1 MCFPSEVDLTAP
13 LVPLAQLLRKYNYS
27 IKFFERFSTR
37 FLDVHC
43 VHGSEDYLED
53 WGDAETSYYETT
65 SDFQSEE
72 EKERIWKNRM
82 LHIESKQHAKLLPTP
97 LEISPVSSSVISLI
111 CLDNILDY
119 RVHTITSSF
128 TLKMIYFIVLENERV
143 SRKTMSVPKLYS
155 VQYMQ
160 SKGKHFNMV
169 CCYIQLSTSPYNRWV
184 IFTDFCFQW

>member
-1 MCFPSEVDLTAP
+1 
-13 LVPLAQLLRKYNYS
+13 
-27 IKFFERFSTR
+27 
-37 FLDVHC
+37 
-43 VHGSEDYLED
+43 
-53 WGDAETSYYETT
+53 
-65 SDFQSEE
+65 
-72 EKERIWKNRM
+72 M

-169 CCYIQLSTSPYNRWV
+169 CCYIQLSTSPYNR
-184 IFTDFCFQW
+184 